1 MAKRCPFCQKEMPDE
16 ANFCLNCFSALGT
29 EASPESCGAKNGNHD
44 EKPTHKHTKKHMSK
58 PKAENALP
66 LVNKKARR
74 KIFTAVILAC
84 TFLLC
89 GILARLTRK
98 QIRTAASGEP
108 ETMAVLVT
116 DENGEA
122 VTDENGDNVY
132 EYVEVPQEE
141 KGFFGKLFGSFTH
154 NKDDVEGTD
163 NTYAEN
169 GSKGEAVPDKV
180 EGSVYSA
187 GNTGSGTVGN
197 NTGNSKTEENITDN
211 SPPSSEGL
219 KYETIATANGSYIKI
234 VGYEGHSANVLVPA
248 FIHDI
253 PVTYIAGGAFKNNDV
268 IRTITFEGADD
279 LSKRQFYLPASSN
292 CAPAVF
298 YNLPNLTKITFPY
311 ELSYGRYLADYS
323 LYSYSDSWCYL
334 FEGTPKLAA
343 IETTSKPSK
352 ADTASRRYAYMT
364 SKDGVLYS
372 SCLDGL
378 YFYPYAK
385 KDKSFTVPY
394 ETWYVFINDC
404 FYLEELRINA
414 TPSHYFDFNILPSNT
429 HLKKVIAEGGKPFET
444 RYWTAGDVLFSRQ
457 ESTTANPKAVSVAY
471 YPQTK
476 NDKAYRLPD
485 IPEGYYYNI
494 INQFNLNTYIE
505 ELYVPARATVWA
517 GMTEKSYRPPN
528 LRAIHLQEGNP
539 MSQSD
544 IDDFTRHG
552 VNIDYNY

>member
-1 MAKRCPFCQKEMPDE
+1 M
-16 ANFCLNCFSALGT
+16 
-29 EASPESCGAKNGNHD
+29 
-44 EKPTHKHTKKHMSK
+44 
-58 PKAENALP
+58 
-66 LVNKKARR
+66 
-74 KIFTAVILAC
+74 
-84 TFLLC
+84 
-89 GILARLTRK
+89 
-98 QIRTAASGEP
+98 
-108 ETMAVLVT
+108 
-116 DENGEA
+116 
-122 VTDENGDNVY
+122 
-132 EYVEVPQEE
+132 
-141 KGFFGKLFGSFTH
+141 
-154 NKDDVEGTD
+154 
-163 NTYAEN
+163 
-169 GSKGEAVPDKV
+169 
-180 EGSVYSA
+180 
-187 GNTGSGTVGN
+187 
-197 NTGNSKTEENITDN
+197 
-211 SPPSSEGL
+211 
-219 KYETIATANGSYIKI
+219 
-234 VGYEGHSANVLVPA
+234 LVPA

-311 ELSYGRYLADYS
+311 ELSCGRYLADYS
-323 LYSYSDSWCYL
+323 LYSYSESWRYL

-372 SCLDGL
+372 SYLDGL

-394 ETWYVFINDC
+394 ETLYVFINDC
-404 FYLEELRINA
+404 FYLEELHINS

-429 HLKKVIAEGGKPFET
+429 HLKKVIADGGKPFGT
-444 RYWTAGDVLFSRQ
+444 RYWTDGDVLFSRQ

-494 INQFNLNTYIE
+494 TNQFNLNTYIE